1 MEVSRQEQIFR
12 ASEARLDLL
21 LAQAMSQL
29 GEHSINCED
38 DSVRSYNY
46 KESYLSWSARFF
58 RTWPQDIFTCQVQ
71 VQVSCRQPVQASD
84 EPRVTV
90 KFRAEKFRTGQRSSV
105 DQVAEHEF
113 TLDQVA
119 EQGLGLLVL
128 GNFQQGASLLGVAL

>member
-12 ASEARLDLL
+12 AAEASLDLL
-21 LAQAMSQL
+21 LAQAMPVP
-29 GEHSINCED
+29 GEHSIAYED

-46 KESYLSWSARFF
+46 KESFLSWSVRFF

-71 VQVSCRQPVQASD
+71 VQVSCWQPVQASD
-84 EPRVTV
+84 EPRI
-90 KFRAEKFRTGQRSSV
+90 KFILRAEKFRTGQRSTI
-105 DQVAEHEF
+105 DQVVEHEF

-119 EQGLGLLVL
+119 SQGLGLVLL

>member
-12 ASEARLDLL
+12 AAEASLDLL
-21 LAQAMSQL
+21 LAQAMRQL
-29 GEHSINCED
+29 GEYSIVCED

-46 KESYLSWSARFF
+46 KESFLSWSIRFF
-58 RTWPQDIFTCQVQ
+58 RTWPQDIFTCQVR
-71 VQVSCRQPVQASD
+71 VQVSCWQPVQASD
-84 EPRVTV
+84 EPRITV
-90 KFRAEKFRTGQRSSV
+90 RLRAEKFRTGQRSTV

-119 EQGLGLLVL
+119 SQGLALVVL

>member
-1 MEVSRQEQIFR
+1 
-12 ASEARLDLL
+12 
-21 LAQAMSQL
+21 MSQL
-29 GEHSINCED
+29 SEHSINCED

-46 KESYLSWSARFF
+46 KESYLSWSVRFF

-71 VQVSCRQPVQASD
+71 VQISCWQPVQSND

-90 KFRAEKFRTGQRSSV
+90 KLRAEKFRTGQRSSI

-113 TLDQVA
+113 TLDQVV
-119 EQGLGLLVL
+119 EQGLALLVL

>member
-21 LAQAMSQL
+21 LTQAMSQL
-29 GEHSINCED
+29 SEHSINCED

-46 KESYLSWSARFF
+46 KESYLSWSVRFF

-71 VQVSCRQPVQASD
+71 VQISCWQPVQSND

-90 KFRAEKFRTGQRSSV
+90 KLRAEKFRTGQRSSI

-113 TLDQVA
+113 TLDQVV
-119 EQGLGLLVL
+119 EQGLALLVL